1 VDHCRLS
8 GHNHLGVTLVVELD
22 GTDNTG
28 RHLIDH
34 NYFGNRPEGDGN
46 GFETIRVGT
55 SKYSM
60 QNARVTVEYNLFEKC
75 DGEIEMVSNKSCEN
89 IYRFNTFRES
99 AACLT
104 LRHGNRCLVEGN
116 FFLGGK
122 KKDSGGVR
130 VIGENHTV
138 INNYFEGTMGRAG
151 GVISLW
157 AGIPNSELNK
167 YFQVTNALIAFNT
180 IVNNNGPCMK
190 LDAGFGE
197 KDRTLLP
204 DGVVIANNI
213 LYNKVTKDPLIVGR
227 KNDGI
232 QWSGNIGYGSAPGYD
247 VAEGLTMAD
256 PEMVRGKDGLLHPS
270 SSAVR
275 GSAAG
280 NYPAVKT
287 DIDGQARGDKKD
299 VGCDQKSKAPVT
311 NVPLTAADVGVS
323 WTITKAAE

>member
-1 VDHCRLS
+1 
-8 GHNHLGVTLVVELD
+8 
-22 GTDNTG
+22 
-28 RHLIDH
+28 
-34 NYFGNRPEGDGN
+34 
-46 GFETIRVGT
+46 
-55 SKYSM
+55 M

-122 KKDSGGVR
+122 KLESGGVR

-180 IVNNNGPCMK
+180 IVDNNGPCIK

-213 LYNKVTKDPLIVGR
+213 LHNTVTKDALIKGG

-232 QWSGNIGYGSAPGYD
+232 QWSGNIGFGSAPGYD
-247 VAEGLTMAD
+247 VAEGLTMTD
-256 PEMVRGKDGLLHPS
+256 PEMVRGKDGLMHPS

-280 NYPAVKT
+280 NYPVVKS

-299 VGCDQKSKAPVT
+299 VGCDQQSDAPVM